1 MRKLFLIEKTNGFK
15 IAVLSLESI
24 GYTMKP
30 QMNILVK
37 MKQYVQKENFW
48 LDSMNFIFC
57 ASFYG
62 FSNVVICFYSF
73 LRLFW
78 AKKLRC
84 LVNTRERSLIYLLL
98 ENKSNCW
105 NRNNSEMFSRINV
118 GENDLVAQKRFT
130 FQCIKGSTDFLMKQL
145 TFLLY
150 YLVHL
155 IK

>member
-57 ASFYG
+57 PSFYG

-84 LVNTRERSLIYLLL
+84 LVNTRERSLIHLLL

-130 FQCIKGSTDFLMKQL
+130 FQCIKGSKDFLMKQL